1 MTPGGLGVTE
11 PGIVLVLTSIGV
23 AAAGASTV
31 ALLNRLVNYLSLA
44 LAGVVVFCLRS
55 TRNTRAP

>member
-1 MTPGGLGVTE
+1 
-11 PGIVLVLTSIGV
+11 VLVLTSIGV

-55 TRNTRAP
+55 TRNTRAPMLAQGPSRSLNWT